1 MQEWIG
7 WGFSVKRGKGIAG
20 ISEVFGVLFF
30 RGGIALGYRYSRSGE
45 PGYVGFGYSWA
56 SGVSDING
64 MSMGFGTTWLY
75 LNHTVYRAY
84 GFQLR
89 CLSE

>member
-1 MQEWIG
+1 M
-7 WGFSVKRGKGIAG
+7 AP
-20 ISEVFGVLFF
+20 
-30 RGGIALGYRYSRSGE
+30 GYRYSRSGE

-56 SGVSDING
+56 SGGSDING

-75 LNHTVYRAY
+75 LNHSVYRAY